1 MGSRD
6 RELSDLGDLR
16 QWVMAKSC
24 NVCPALL
31 MILAG
36 LFLLLSCGSKK
47 HEEREGREVHQDSS
61 EPHIPQ
67 LNAPDSEALAQM
79 SGAEIFAKVCA
90 ACHGA
95 KGEGN
100 ESLRSPSIAG
110 LPEWYTTI
118 QIEKFQKDYRGTDEA
133 DPAGLQMHQIA
144 SILDEAATQ
153 KVAAEIA
160 KLKLIATTQTIEG
173 GDPTDGAKI
182 YRERCM
188 ECHRFNG
195 RGEIVFRSAPLIG
208 FQDWYIIDQLQK
220 YKAGVRGGSE
230 EDIDGSKM
238 HEVAG
243 RMTDEQMKD
252 LAAYMVELAD
262 KYVDWVPRRERR
274 LMEETEKAVEESGEP
289 AE

>member
-1 MGSRD
+1 
-6 RELSDLGDLR
+6 
-16 QWVMAKSC
+16 MAKSC
-24 NVCPALL
+24 HVWPALL

-36 LFLLLSCGSKK
+36 VFHLVSCG
-47 HEEREGREVHQDSS
+47 GREDGGEGGATQVTPNIS
-61 EPHIPQ
+61 EPHIPKV
-67 LNAPDSEALAQM
+67 NVPDSEALAQM
-79 SGAEIFAKVCA
+79 SGAELFAKVCA

-100 ESLRSPSIAG
+100 EQLRSPSIAG
-110 LPEWYTTI
+110 LPDWYTTI
-118 QIEKFQKDYRGTDEA
+118 QIEKFQKDYRGTEA
-133 DPAGLQMHQIA
+133 TDTAGLQMHQIA

-160 KLKLIATTQTIEG
+160 KLKLIATTQTLEG
-173 GDPTDGAKI
+173 GDSVNGAKI

-195 RGEIVFRSAPLIG
+195 RGEVVFRSAPLIG

-230 EDIDGSKM
+230 EDIDGAKM

-243 RMTDEQMKD
+243 RMSEQEMKD

-274 LMEETEKAVEESGEP
+274 LMEEAERAAKESGEST
-289 AE
+289 E